1 MFKDGS
7 RFISGSA
14 ILFYLQKLADILLC
28 MEKDRFLI
36 ASE

>member
-14 ILFYLQKLADILLC
+14 ILFYLLKPADILLAVW
-28 MEKDRFLI
+28 KLGSFFD
-36 ASE
+36 SK